1 VKFHTNCAVLLIVLL
16 KFSIGEATPQSV
28 VGVTP
33 TEKSSIS
40 KENIAEAYRLFLY
53 GRYLE
58 GQENIDEAIQAYRQA
73 AEIDLESG
81 EILAEISTL
90 YARQNK
96 VEEAVEA
103 AHQSLER
110 EPNNQIA
117 NRILGLIYASR
128 YNERPN
134 NLADA
139 KLGIKH
145 LERARGSLIPDLHVE
160 ITLARLYL
168 ADNSSPQAIEI
179 LEELQKNQPGF
190 SETDLLLARA
200 YQLVGRVDDAI
211 VTLERVVAGDRPSSR
226 ALSSLASLYG
236 RQGRW
241 VDAVNVYER
250 AVKRNP
256 RSARLKREFAAA
268 LLKADLGERARDV
281 LGDLV
286 RMRPDDLR
294 GLGLLVEVEIS
305 LGNFTAAEMVARRL
319 LEVEPDGAEGL
330 STLAEVYS
338 RLREHQKV
346 VEVINPVL
354 SDNQLSSEESLG
366 LYGRLG
372 FAYEQLRDYQGAINA
387 YRKGWEIAPKSLS
400 FGARLMQV
408 YIDAGN
414 LSEARIVLQQLKI
427 QHTAQLSLDRIE
439 ARLLGEEGD
448 FEAGLNLLNAALEAR
463 QSEPMSYVFLA
474 DFYSRYGRLDEAID
488 LLRRGEKAFRDN
500 IAILF
505 QLGALLEQSDQDL
518 DAEGIFRNILDLDSN
533 HAATLNYLGYMLADR
548 GERLDESVN
557 LLERAI
563 KLDPYNGAYLDSLG
577 WAYFKLDRLDQ
588 AERMLIQAS
597 KQMAWNSVIQ
607 DHLGDLMLKRG
618 RYVDAI
624 SAWERALDGNGDD
637 VELSKIKRKIGDA
650 RNWLER

>member
-1 VKFHTNCAVLLIVLL
+1 MKIRTNYAALLIVLL
-16 KFSIGEATPQSV
+16 KVSIGEAAPQSV
-28 VGVTP
+28 VDTSP
-33 TEKSSIS
+33 TEKTPVLN
-40 KENIAEAYRLFLY
+40 ENIAEAYRLFLY

-103 AHQSLER
+103 AQQSLER
-110 EPNNQIA
+110 EPNNQSA
-117 NRILGLIYASR
+117 NRILGLIYASK

-139 KLGIKH
+139 KSAIKH
-145 LERARGSLIPDLHVE
+145 LERARGTLIPDIHVE

-168 ADNSSPQAIEI
+168 ADNSSPKAIEI
-179 LEELQKNQPGF
+179 LEELQKNEPGF

-200 YQLVGRVDDAI
+200 YQLVGRIDDAI

-241 VDAVNVYER
+241 IEAVNVYER

-268 LLKADLGERARDV
+268 LLKANLGERARDV
-281 LGDLV
+281 LGELV
-286 RMRPDDLR
+286 RMRPDDSG
-294 GLGLLVEVEIS
+294 GLALLVEVEIS
-305 LGNFTAAEMVARRL
+305 LGNFSAAEMVARRL
-319 LEVEPDGAEGL
+319 MEVEPDGVKGL
-330 STLAEVYS
+330 LALAEVYS
-338 RLREHQKV
+338 RLREHQKTV
-346 VEVINPVL
+346 NVLNPALV
-354 SDNQLSSEESLG
+354 DNQLSPEETLG

-372 FAYEQLRDYQGAINA
+372 FAYEQLRDYEGAINA
-387 YRKGWEIAPKSLS
+387 YKEGWKIAPKNLS
-400 FGARLMQV
+400 FGARLVQA

-414 LSEARIVLQQLKI
+414 LSEARVVVQQLRM
-427 QHTAQLSLDRIE
+427 QHPAQLILDRLE
-439 ARLLGEEGD
+439 ARLLGEEGE
-448 FEAGLNLLNAALEAR
+448 FEAGLNLLSAALETR
-463 QSEPMSYVFLA
+463 QSEPMTYVFLA
-474 DFYSRYGRLDEAID
+474 DFYSRHGQFSEAID
-488 LLRRGEKAFRDN
+488 LLRRGEKTFTDN
-500 IAILF
+500 ISILF
-505 QLGALLEQSDQDL
+505 QLGALLEQSDQFL
-518 DAEGIFRNILDLDSN
+518 DAEEIFRNILSLDSN
-533 HAATLNYLGYMLADR
+533 HSATLNYLGYMLADR
-548 GERLDESVN
+548 GERLGESVN

-588 AERMLIQAS
+588 AEKMLVQAS
-597 KQMAWNSVIQ
+597 KKMAWNSVIQ

-618 RYVDAI
+618 RYVEAI
-624 SAWERALDGNGDD
+624 SAWELALAGNGDE

-650 RNWLER
+650 RNRLER

>member
-1 VKFHTNCAVLLIVLL
+1 VKIHTNCAVLLIVLL
-16 KFSIGEATPQSV
+16 KVSIGEAAPQSA
-28 VGVTP
+28 VGASP
-33 TEKSSIS
+33 AEKNSVSN
-40 KENIAEAYRLFLY
+40 ENLAEAYRLFLY
-53 GRYLE
+53 GRYLAD
-58 GQENIDEAIQAYRQA
+58 QENIDEAIQAYRQA

-81 EILAEISTL
+81 EIFAELATL

-103 AHQSLER
+103 AQQSLER
-110 EPNNQIA
+110 EPDNQSA

-139 KLGIKH
+139 KSGIEH
-145 LERARGSLIPDLHVE
+145 LERARGTLLPDLHVE

-168 ADNSSPQAIEI
+168 ADKSSPKAIEI
-179 LEELQKNQPGF
+179 LEELQKNEPGF

-200 YQLVGRVDDAI
+200 YQLVGRIDDAI

-241 VDAVNVYER
+241 IDAVNVYER

-256 RSARLKREFAAA
+256 RSARLKREFSAA

-281 LGDLV
+281 LDDLV
-286 RMRPDDLR
+286 RMRPDDSR
-294 GLGLLVEVEIS
+294 GLALLVEVEIS
-305 LGNFTAAEMVARRL
+305 LGNFSAAEMVARRL
-319 LEVEPDGAEGL
+319 VEVEPGGVEGV
-330 STLAEVYS
+330 LALVEVYS

-346 VEVINPVL
+346 VDVINPVFT
-354 SDNQLSSEESLG
+354 DNQLSPKESLG

-372 FAYEQLRDYQGAINA
+372 FAYEQLRDYEGAIRA
-387 YRKGWEIAPKSLS
+387 YKAGWEIAPKSLS
-400 FGARLMQV
+400 FGARLVQV
-408 YIDAGN
+408 YIDVGN
-414 LSEARIVLQQLKI
+414 LSEARVVVQQLKL
-427 QHTAQLSLDRIE
+427 QHPAQLSLDRLE

-448 FEAGLNLLNAALEAR
+448 FEAGLNLLSEALETR
-463 QSEPMSYVFLA
+463 QSEPMAYVFLA
-474 DFYSRYGRLDEAID
+474 DFYSRHGRLNEAID
-488 LLRRGEKAFRDN
+488 LLRRGEKTFTDN
-500 IAILF
+500 ISILF
-505 QLGALLEQSDQDL
+505 QLGALLEQSDQAL
-518 DAEGIFRNILDLDSN
+518 DAEGIFRNILNLDSN

-624 SAWERALDGNGDD
+624 SAWERALAGNGDE